1 MKSLEEIK
9 AILKQHEADI
19 KSRYGVRDIGI
30 FGSYLHSNQK
40 RNSDLDILVEFNKA
54 PGFFKFIELEEY
66 LTEILGVKVD
76 LVMKSALKP
85 KIGEH
90 ILSEVTYLCNFNI
103 YFTLYRIP

>member
-9 AILKQHEADI
+9 AILKQHEAEI
-19 KSRYGVRDIGI
+19 KLRYGVRDIGI
-30 FGSYLHSNQK
+30 FGSYLHNNQK

-54 PGFFKFIELEEY
+54 PGFFKFIELEDY

-90 ILSEVTYLCNFNI
+90 ILSEVVYL
-103 YFTLYRIP
+103 

>member
-9 AILKQHEADI
+9 AILKQHEAEI
-19 KSRYGVRDIGI
+19 KLRYDVRDIGI
-30 FGSYLHSNQK
+30 FGSFLHNNQK

-54 PGFFKFIELEEY
+54 PGFFKFIELEDY

-90 ILSEVTYLCNFNI
+90 ILSEVVYL
-103 YFTLYRIP
+103 